1 MRFTDNQSIKV
12 SRGWHDARRRGN
24 HLATIEL
31 DGRTWHIVQL
41 KGDKQPI
48 LMMAGTIEATRP
60 KRPRSHA
67 PHSPLIEVSIPTS
80 L

>member
-1 MRFTDNQSIKV
+1 MRFTDNQAIKV

-31 DGRTWHIVQL
+31 DGRTWHVVHLI
-41 KGDKQPI
+41 GDKEPT
-48 LMMAGTIEATRP
+48 LMMAGTIEAIRP

-67 PHSPLIEVSIPTS
+67 PRSPLIEVSTPTS
-80 L
+80 